1 MYISV
6 LQCTVY
12 TVCKIYT
19 SYEHAKQDSA
29 HASTLHS
36 LVLLHNVQ
44 KVYSSFNANQ
54 LENYSILKLIKN
66 VLIIVVMI

>member
-54 LENYSILKLIKN
+54 LENSILRLNTNI
-66 VLIIVVMI
+66 LS